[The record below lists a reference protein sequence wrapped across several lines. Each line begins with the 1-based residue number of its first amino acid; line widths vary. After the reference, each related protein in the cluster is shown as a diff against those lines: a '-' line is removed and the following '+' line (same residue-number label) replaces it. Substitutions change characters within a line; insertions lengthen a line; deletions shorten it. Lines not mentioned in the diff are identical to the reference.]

1 MELIQK
7 DETNWAQIQLENL
20 DEDESYFNFIN
31 SIKSEVTKANYLFNL
46 NLYMKFCNLTKMS
59 DLLTISDPQKQI
71 IKYIMSLRVRKMA
84 TGSIS
89 TMVNAIYH
97 FYDMNDVIL
106 NKKKINMF
114 KGEFSR
120 TVIDRPY
127 THEEISRAL
136 NCADLRMKV
145 AILLMASAGLRI
157 GAIPQLRY
165 RNLER
170 IDSIY
175 KITIYEGSNEQY
187 YTFCTPECAY
197 FIDSYLEYRTKNGEK
212 IDNDSYL
219 IRDQF
224 DITDLEQITNKSK
237 GIVVGTIRVMLTTT
251 LLKAGLITIDHINRH
266 KRKPVPRAHGFR
278 KFFATSCASSK
289 VDPEIRERLLG
300 HDIGLALDYVK
311 PSVEEMYQEYQKAFD
326 NLTINEENRL
336 RNKVKKLEFERSRL
350 DQLELTIKKLEE
362 RYNKET

>member
-1 MELIQK
+1 MERS
-7 DETNWAQIQLENL
+7 ESPSLENL

-31 SIKSEVTKANYLFNL
+31 SIKSEITKANYLFNL
-46 NLYMKFCNLTKMS
+46 NLYMKFCKLTKMS

-71 IKYIMSLRVRKMA
+71 IKYIMSLRERKMA

-89 TMVNAIYH
+89 TMVNAIFH
-97 FYDMNDVIL
+97 FYDMNDVVL

-120 TVIDRPY
+120 TVVDRPY
-127 THEEISRAL
+127 THEEIAKAL
-136 NCADLRMKV
+136 NVADLRMKV
-145 AILLMASAGLRI
+145 AISLMASAGLRI

-175 KITIYEGSNEQY
+175 KITVYEGSNEQY

-212 IDNDSYL
+212 INNESYL

-224 DITDLEQITNKSK
+224 DITDLEQIRNKSR
-237 GIVVGTIRVMLTTT
+237 GIVVV
-251 LLKAGLITIDHINRH
+251 
-266 KRKPVPRAHGFR
+266 
-278 KFFATSCASSK
+278 
-289 VDPEIRERLLG
+289 
-300 HDIGLALDYVK
+300 
-311 PSVEEMYQEYQKAFD
+311 
-326 NLTINEENRL
+326 
-336 RNKVKKLEFERSRL
+336 
-350 DQLELTIKKLEE
+350 QLEWC
-362 RYNKET
+362 